1 MDWDWEDRPPK
12 DPLQPRRASD
22 EPDVE
27 PDLAQPETP
36 SETAA
41 PDASPGPELQE
52 PEPESR
58 EDASPFQELPP
69 LDAAPDYVLPG
80 RPGSPTVG
88 ESPGAESGRFPART
102 IEAAERAVVGA
113 ERRDRD
119 QYRPRTAEERA
130 AARAQRR
137 RKLRQRRLIALAVV
151 VAIVVLLVVL
161 VVRGCGGP
169 DAAAAVAA
177 FAVPFVSRRLL
188 VATERP

>member
-12 DPLQPRRASD
+12 DPSQARRAPD
-22 EPDVE
+22 EPDTE
-27 PDLAQPETP
+27 RDLAQPETSP
-36 SETAA
+36 EAA
-41 PDASPGPELQE
+41 PEPSLGPELQE
-52 PEPESR
+52 PEPER
-58 EDASPFQELPP
+58 PEDASPFQELPP

-80 RPGSPTVG
+80 RPGKPTPG
-88 ESPGAESGRFPART
+88 ESPGAESGLPPTRT

-113 ERRDRD
+113 EQRDRD
-119 QYRPRTAEERA
+119 QYRPRSAEDRA

-137 RKLRQRRLIALAVV
+137 RRLRQRRLIALAVV

-161 VVRGCGGP
+161 VVRGCGGS

-177 FAVPFVSRRLL
+177 FAVPFADRRLL

>member
-12 DPLQPRRASD
+12 DPPQPRRASD
-22 EPDVE
+22 EPDAE
-27 PDLAQPETP
+27 RDLAQPETP
-36 SETAA
+36 SEAA
-41 PDASPGPELQE
+41 PPESSPGPEPQE
-52 PEPESR
+52 PEPER
-58 EDASPFQELPP
+58 PEDASPFQELPP

-80 RPGSPTVG
+80 RSGSPAAG
-88 ESPGAESGRFPART
+88 ESPAAESGRPPTRT

-113 ERRDRD
+113 ERRDRG
-119 QYRPRTAEERA
+119 QYRPRSAEDRA

-137 RKLRQRRLIALAVV
+137 RKLRQRRLIALAVAL
-151 VAIVVLLVVL
+151 AIVVLLVVL
-161 VVRGCGGP
+161 VVRACGGP